1 MDQHDEPTTIHV
13 APSGDFRLHV
23 QQDSQPDNAG
33 PVRVSTTDATK
44 SYIVSSTVMSFASP
58 VWKVLFDPQGQFME
72 ATAKEAYLLDDDPDM
87 LLVLL
92 RISHLQF
99 HELPTGLSFTQL
111 LNMAIL
117 CDKYDTVRI
126 VRPWIRQWQKPLEHL
141 ALTSGY
147 EEWLFIAWTFGDFD
161 TFEKLAKQLAK
172 SCLTNQFGHCITP
185 TGKRLDGTMPP
196 GIVGK

>member
-23 QQDSQPDNAG
+23 QQNSQPDNAG
-33 PVRVSTTDATK
+33 PVRVSTTNATK

-72 ATAKEAYLLDDDPDM
+72 ATAKEAFLLDDDPDM

-99 HELPTGLSFTQL
+99 AYRTQL
-111 LNMAIL
+111 HS
-117 CDKYDTVRI
+117 TSEHGH
-126 VRPWIRQWQKPLEHL
+126 PL
-141 ALTSGY
+141 
-147 EEWLFIAWTFGDFD
+147 
-161 TFEKLAKQLAK
+161 
-172 SCLTNQFGHCITP
+172 
-185 TGKRLDGTMPP
+185 
-196 GIVGK
+196 